1 MKLIDLQTVKPL
13 TEAQQAGWDRQI
25 TEDVQAGKLDHLLE
39 ALDAELA
46 EGELE
51 EL

>member
-1 MKLIDLQTVKPL
+1 MLLNEITTMPL
-13 TEAQQAGWDRQI
+13 TEAQQEAWDNQI
-25 TEDVQAGKLDHLLE
+25 AEDLKAGKLDHLLE